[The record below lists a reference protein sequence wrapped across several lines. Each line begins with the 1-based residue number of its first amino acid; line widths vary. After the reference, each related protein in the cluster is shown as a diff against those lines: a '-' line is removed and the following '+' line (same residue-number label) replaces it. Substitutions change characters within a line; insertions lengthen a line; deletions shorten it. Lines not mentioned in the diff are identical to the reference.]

1 MSNEEWR
8 RIFRNPAIWVACLVC
23 IPFFA
28 FFTYTVNEG
37 LIVRQRIQLYPALL
51 VLLATPILQRSE
63 LNREGA
69 KAAKVN

>member
-1 MSNEEWR
+1 MKNGDVFFGILRYGLHVWS
-8 RIFRNPAIWVACLVC
+8 V

-51 VLLATPILQRSE
+51 VLLATPILQRRE

-69 KAAKVN
+69 KDAKVN